1 MTSWSPSLELPAGCD
16 PAPALPAPAVATVAA
31 IVGSD
36 ITAGTAQ
43 FSGVLRPSW
52 SGWFTQCGQ
61 RAGNLLV
68 EKIHST

>member
-36 ITAGTAQ
+36 ITAGTAE
-43 FSGVLRPSW
+43 FSGVLQAVGSPNVGSV
-52 SGWFTQCGQ
+52 QEIC
-61 RAGNLLV
+61 
-68 EKIHST
+68 